1 MGAVIFL
8 DPATLEKRISASS
21 GLMFEKDATPIIPT
35 QPRTVREALKQ
46 IEARGRRVNSS
57 EAKPIDYWGGLDSSR
72 SIFVVATSA
81 KPYPSIL
88 SSVRFQDRTFYRQ
101 GPVIGHV
108 ARLWPYSYNY
118 VGRSN
123 STYVIG
129 RYYESLQLQ
138 RDVYGIKTT
147 PLYQNIMF
155 QSLPPFTKKEVT
167 WGNIQYLN
175 PWGDWEF
182 LPAFVISEQW
192 RRKKDDRQ
200 LELLE
205 QVTIEHE
212 EFVMTVGV
220 PRDALTRNRLLG
232 PHEIHKT
239 LSEMLRSYVVYW
251 AWNELFSNWVRVSV
265 LDRNKP
271 IDVQKPYITVQFV
284 LVRDM
289 IGYDTRYKFFEE
301 RTLT

>member
-8 DPATLEKRISASS
+8 DPATLEKRISPSS

-57 EAKPIDYWGGLDSSR
+57 EAKPIDYWGCIDSLH

-81 KPYPSIL
+81 KPYPSI
-88 SSVRFQDRTFYRQ
+88 STGVRFPDRTFYRQ
-101 GPVIGHV
+101 GPVVGYIT
-108 ARLWPYSYNY
+108 RLWPYSYNY
-118 VGRSN
+118 VGESN
-123 STYVIG
+123 STYVRG
-129 RYYESLQLQ
+129 RYYEMLQLH
-138 RDVYGIKTT
+138 RDGHGINPTQI
-147 PLYQNIMF
+147 YQGIQF
-155 QSLPPFTKKEVT
+155 QSLPPFTNDKVK

-175 PWGDWEF
+175 QWGDWEF

-212 EFVMTVGV
+212 EYIMTVGV
-220 PRDALTRNRLLG
+220 PRDALTRSMSLRQ
-232 PHEIHKT
+232 HDIRKT

-251 AWNELFSNWVRVSV
+251 AWNEPLSNWVRVSV

-271 IDVQKPYITVQFV
+271 IDVHKPYITVQFV

-301 RTLT
+301 RTYT

>member
-1 MGAVIFL
+1 MGNVIFL
-8 DPATLEKRISASS
+8 DPATLEKRISPSS
-21 GLMFEKDATPIIPT
+21 GLMFEKDPTPVIPT

-57 EAKPIDYWGGLDSSR
+57 AAKPIDYWGGLDSLR

-81 KPYPSIL
+81 KPYPSI
-88 SSVRFQDRTFYRQ
+88 STGERFPDRTLYRQ
-101 GPVIGHV
+101 GPVTGHV

-118 VGRSN
+118 VGVSN
-123 STYVIG
+123 STYVVG
-129 RYYESLQLQ
+129 RYYECLQLQ
-138 RDVYGIKTT
+138 SDVYGIKTT
-147 PLYQNIMF
+147 PVYQNITF
-155 QSLPPFTKKEVT
+155 QSLPPFTKKKVT

-205 QVTIEHE
+205 QVTIERE
-212 EFVMTVGV
+212 EYVMTVGV
-220 PRDALTRNRLLG
+220 PRDALTHNRSLG
-232 PHEIHKT
+232 QHEIRKT

-251 AWNELFSNWVRVSV
+251 AWKELLSNWVRVSV

-301 RTLT
+301 RTLV

>member
-8 DPATLEKRISASS
+8 DPVTLEKRISASS
-21 GLMFEKDATPIIPT
+21 GLMFEKDVTPIIPT

-46 IEARGRRVNSS
+46 IEERGRRVNSS

-72 SIFVVATSA
+72 ATFVVATSA
-81 KPYPSIL
+81 KPYPKITTGE
-88 SSVRFQDRTFYRQ
+88 RFPDRTFYRQ
-101 GPVIGHV
+101 GPVLGYV
-108 ARLWPYSYNY
+108 TRLFPYSYNY
-118 VGRSN
+118 VGMSN
-123 STYVIG
+123 GTYVIG
-129 RYYESLQLQ
+129 RYYEGLYVQ

-147 PLYQNIMF
+147 PVYQGITF
-155 QSLPPFTKKEVT
+155 QSLPPFTKEKVK

-212 EFVMTVGV
+212 EYVMTVGV

-232 PHEIHKT
+232 PHEIRKT
-239 LSEMLRSYVVYW
+239 LREMLRSYVVYW
-251 AWNELFSNWVRVSV
+251 AWNGLFSNWVRVSV

-301 RTLT
+301 RTLA

>member
-8 DPATLEKRISASS
+8 DPATLEKRILPSS
-21 GLMFEKDATPIIPT
+21 GLMFEKDVTPIIPT

-72 SIFVVATSA
+72 SIYVVATSA
-81 KPYPSIL
+81 KPYPRISTA
-88 SSVRFQDRTFYRQ
+88 VRFPDRTFYRQ
-101 GPVIGHV
+101 GPVVGHV
-108 ARLWPYSYNY
+108 TRLWGTLYNH
-118 VGRSN
+118 VGGSN
-123 STYVIG
+123 STYVVG
-129 RYYESLQLQ
+129 RYYERLQLQ

-147 PLYQNIMF
+147 PVYQGITF
-155 QSLPPFTKKEVT
+155 QSLPPFTKEKVT

-212 EFVMTVGV
+212 EYIMTVGV

-232 PHEIHKT
+232 PHEIRKT

-251 AWNELFSNWVRVSV
+251 AWNELLSNWVRVSV

-301 RTLT
+301 RTLV